1 MCVAEWVE
9 QCAGVSQVRRR
20 HKENEFDVVCT
31 DIDRFDLLV
40 KVLLVFA
47 NQTPDSSVTMRLSR
61 GCICIVM
68 VVAVMVI
75 GGAQVHMMRAT
86 VYQRRIDDLQVVQCR
101 AVCPASDRRL
111 GGG

>member
-1 MCVAEWVE
+1 MI
-9 QCAGVSQVRRR
+9 
-20 HKENEFDVVCT
+20 CT

-40 KVLLVFA
+40 KVLLLVFA
-47 NQTPDSSVTMRLSR
+47 NQTAHKHAATFSVTMRLSR

-86 VYQRRIDDLQVVQCR
+86 VYQRRIDDLQVVEFR
-101 AVCPASDRRL
+101 AVCSASDRRAGSWL
-111 GGG
+111 ITACCGCC